1 MEPSQERAARIGLAA
16 VQDRG
21 YALGG
26 SNALGIHGIGN
37 RPSGDLDLCT
47 NRGDIDFEQTFDDLR
62 QAYEAEGYQ
71 VTMDQRGPQFAQ
83 FQITDP
89 SGQSIGIDAIRDY
102 RAQEPVETEVGPV
115 LHRDDA
121 VAAKVQGIYDR
132 GAAKDFIDIQAAM
145 AAGYS
150 RERLLEL
157 GDDKQVDGMDRPLLT
172 EQLDLAARLPGND
185 FADYGCSPEQTEGIR
200 TTMTN
205 WAAEIRARAA
215 NPELD
220 RNLRLAESGMAPV
233 GQGRLVTGSGDADR
247 GHTPYYPGR
256 HRDGPQATR

>member
-1 MEPSQERAARIGLAA
+1 MEPAQERAARIGLAA
-16 VQDRG
+16 VRDRG

-26 SNALGIHGIGN
+26 SNALGMHGIGT

-47 NRGDIDFEQTFDDLR
+47 NRGDIDFERTFDDLR

-71 VTMDQRGPQFAQ
+71 VTLDQRGPQFAQ
-83 FQITDP
+83 LQITDP
-89 SGQSIGIDAIRDY
+89 AGQSIGIDAIRDY
-102 RAQEPVETEVGPV
+102 RAQEPVETEVGPM

-150 RERLLEL
+150 RGRLLEL
-157 GDDKQVDGMDRPLLT
+157 GDDKQVDGMDRPMLT
-172 EQLDLAARLPGND
+172 EQLDLATRLPDKD
-185 FADYGCSPEQTEGIR
+185 FADYGCPPEQIEGIR

-205 WAAEIRARAA
+205 WAAEIRARDA

-220 RNLRLAESGMAPV
+220 DNLRLAESGMAQA
-233 GQGRLVTGSGDADR
+233 GQGRLVTGAGEAGR
-247 GHTPYYPGR
+247 GHMSYYSGR